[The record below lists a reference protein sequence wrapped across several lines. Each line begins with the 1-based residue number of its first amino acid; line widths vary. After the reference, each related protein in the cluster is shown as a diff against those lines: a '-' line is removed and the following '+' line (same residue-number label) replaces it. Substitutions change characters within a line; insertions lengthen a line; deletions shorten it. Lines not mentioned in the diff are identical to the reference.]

1 LNTTAGESG
10 LLISNISDAAEV
22 ADSLRSLG
30 LCKDFDTDPSAGRT
44 DHLGSDVADLVR
56 GAFDRQPFV
65 EKGCLPNRC
74 CASNNVTD
82 SIMIERLVPKVDAS
96 LR

>member
-1 LNTTAGESG
+1 VHALVWPLNTTAGESG

-22 ADSLRSLG
+22 GLYNDIDS
-30 LCKDFDTDPSAGRT
+30 DPSAGRT
-44 DHLGSDVADLVR
+44 DPLGPDVADLVR
-56 GAFDRQPFV
+56 WAFDRQPFV
-65 EKGCLPNRC
+65 ERGCLPHRC